1 MEPTRVGNYSPV
13 QVVNF
18 FLFNTAWGTK
28 EGEEEKKLVYFW
40 PEDAETDTKLRKLGL
55 VEGVVNFASRFSIGQ
70 HPPHSLHTLKQRM
83 VFLEVENDYWLCLV
97 VAVPN
102 TRKQQ
107 QQNKGSDTNSGTNT
121 SSGATASGGG
131 GGDVI
136 EFYPED
142 VGDEVLLS
150 LLKRA
155 YAMFSLFHSGL
166 AASLVGRCGGNIK
179 LFVDVCQ
186 HFFSRYLGTL
196 RVDRS
201 DLTYIWGGIQYLAVE
216 MVDFLRVQSIVN
228 RIKADHDN
236 MSMCL
241 FLQSGQLIWS
251 DVDPDLTKLLVQY
264 LSTTILA
271 SLNTIHRKPCG
282 SFLVGDEDQLPKVFL
297 SNRSYHLAVYHVVN
311 TTLVLLLKQNPSQT
325 FYARFKDNPGQ
336 ELGNLSADLTH
347 TYISKQ
353 ASSSSAGGSRS
364 EESVTSPGTP
374 SAALLPSATSSSSDS
389 VMFLYFNAS
398 NLAVKS
404 TVGEGHSKAI
414 MLAQDMIQDLRLTTA
429 TVGGLD
435 GQVIGEGEVVS
446 RLSTDEWVVVQVAG
460 ARTIVVVLTDKN
472 INLMDVAESV
482 SRLKKTSFDNICM
495 L

>member
-1 MEPTRVGNYSPV
+1 MEGSRNGNYSPV

-18 FLFNTAWGTK
+18 FLFNSAWGTK

-40 PEDAETDTKLRKLGL
+40 PEDAETDNKLRKLGL
-55 VEGVVNFASRFSIGQ
+55 VEGVVNFACRFSAGQ
-70 HPPHSLHTLKQRM
+70 HPPHSLHTLKQRLC
-83 VFLEVENDYWLCLV
+83 FLEVEKDYWLCIA

-107 QQNKGSDTNSGTNT
+107 QQNKGSDIPSGDNNSG
-121 SSGATASGGG
+121 S
-131 GGDVI
+131 GDVI

-179 LFVDVCQ
+179 LFMDLAQ

-216 MVDFLRVQSIVN
+216 MLDFLRVQSIVN
-228 RIKADHDN
+228 RIKADQDN
-236 MSMCL
+236 ICKCL

-251 DVDPDLTKLLVQY
+251 DVDPELTKLLVQY

-271 SLNTIHRKPCG
+271 SLNTIHRKPSG
-282 SFLVGDEDQLPKVFL
+282 SFLVGDEAQLPTVFL

-311 TTLVLLLKQNPSQT
+311 TTLVLLLNANPNQQ
-325 FYARFKDNPGQ
+325 FYSRFKDNPGK

-353 ASSSSAGGSRS
+353 ASSSSSGASRS
-364 EESVTSPGTP
+364 EESNTTPGTP
-374 SAALLPSATSSSSDS
+374 SVALSPSSSSSDS

-414 MLAQDMIQDLRLTTA
+414 MLAQDMIQDLRLTIDPDG
-429 TVGGLD
+429 VGLSSG
-435 GQVIGEGEVVS
+435 GSQVCEGEVVS

-460 ARTIVVVLTDKN
+460 SRTIVVLLTDKN

-482 SRLKKTSFDNICM
+482 NRLKKTSFDNICM